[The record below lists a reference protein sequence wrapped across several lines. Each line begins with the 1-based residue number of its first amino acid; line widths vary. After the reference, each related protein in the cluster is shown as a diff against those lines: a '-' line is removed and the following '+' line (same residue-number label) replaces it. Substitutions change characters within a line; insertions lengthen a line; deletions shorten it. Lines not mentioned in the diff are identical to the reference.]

1 MQKIEHSSILVYLAK
16 KKEKINPPKYLKTD
30 DSKRIQVKQNF
41 EKLFKAYDL
50 DYNDLNSKLL
60 KKNHQSNL
68 VEDKK
73 NNLKFKTNIQS
84 SNFEIKCLKSNS
96 SSNVISINLSLEASF
111 EQL

>member
-50 DYNDLNSKLL
+50 DYNDLDSKLL

-68 VEDKK
+68 VEGRK

>member
-1 MQKIEHSSILVYLAK
+1 M
-16 KKEKINPPKYLKTD
+16 
-30 DSKRIQVKQNF
+30 KQNF

-68 VEDKK
+68 VEGKK
-73 NNLKFKTNIQS
+73 KNLKFKTNIQS